1 MAISLLRLLLFLA
14 LCASCCFGQA
24 GRSELT
30 GEVRDPDGLTVSG
43 ARVTATETRTNLS
56 FSTVTSAAGGYTII
70 SVPPG
75 RYLLAVEAQ
84 GFKRMTWEG
93 IEVATGERVRIDFNI
108 VIGNASEVIYVTAVA
123 PLLRTDS
130 GSLGQV
136 IRNRSIEQLPLNGRS
151 FISLVGLA
159 AGIANPPGS
168 VLPRINGGRPR
179 VNEWLYDGVSVSQP
193 EGGQVAFMPIID
205 AIQEFKLEVNSP
217 SAEFG
222 RFDGGVVNLTTRSGT
237 NEFHGTAWEFLR
249 NEALNA
255 RNLFAPATAAKPNKP
270 VFRRNQFGAV
280 FGGPIHKDQTFFLGD
295 YQGTHQSIGRT
306 RISTVPTLLQ
316 RQGIFTEPIGGR
328 VVPIYDPA
336 TTGVSPSDSS
346 LTRDQFSNN
355 TIPTNRI
362 DPVALRLLNRY
373 PLPTSSG
380 TVNNYSRAGNEPG
393 VQNQFDGRVDH
404 RISDRDVVFGRY
416 SYARDH
422 SSPVTPLPDGS
433 GAIATGAVG
442 PTKVLG
448 QSMAANHLHT
458 FGARASNELRF
469 GYTRRSVN
477 VTATEATG
485 SVGQELG
492 LPGIPSNGAFGNTLP
507 TFTINGFQQLG
518 SPSNT
523 ATSIRTDVTQI
534 VDIFYLRR
542 GAHSL
547 KFGTDLRWKRL
558 DVIQP
563 PQPTGLFNF
572 NTLFTDFPNRANTG
586 ISLASFLLG
595 QVNTFNIDL
604 QQKLLRPRAQHF
616 EPFMQDDWQVGRRL
630 TVNAGLR
637 WTINMPSTDLD
648 DQGSIF
654 NLASQK
660 LEYIGK
666 NGNSRTARQVHWHDF
681 GPRLGLAF
689 RMSDRTVLRAGF
701 GGTWIEHTGI
711 SSPFTIPQFPFLQ
724 SLGQRTLNNLDPAFV
739 LRNGPQVTPLAL
751 TPDAGLGQGVY
762 AVDRDLTA
770 GFTQQWNLAIQQEV
784 SHNLVFEIAYAGS
797 KITHIGMPD
806 VNINQLTVDQLRQGA
821 ALLATVPNPF
831 FGAIPRQSSLG
842 NPTITV
848 AQLMRPFPR
857 FTTVD
862 FYRSNVGNSSFQS
875 LQAKLEKR
883 FSSGLSFLASYTRS
897 KLLDDASSVFS
908 ASVLTA
914 PLATSPVAD
923 AFNRHLERDVSSGDI
938 PNVFVTSWTYDFPF
952 GSGRKFNPGEFLGKL
967 VSGWGIAG
975 IVTYQSGLPLALTQA
990 TNFNAFAG
998 FGAQRPNLAGDVNA
1012 VPGGPSTAQWFNT
1025 KAFRTAPQFEIGTA
1039 SRNPVR
1045 GPGYRNTDFALSRS
1059 FQLPERL
1066 SFEFRAEVFNLTN
1079 TPPLGNPAVVL
1090 GNADFGSI
1098 TSAGD
1103 PRIVQFGL
1111 KLKF

>member
-1 MAISLLRLLLFLA
+1 MPASPLRLFLFLT
-14 LCASCCFGQA
+14 LCASYCLGQA
-24 GRSELT
+24 GRGEIT
-30 GEVRDPDGLTVSG
+30 GEVRDPNGLTVSR
-43 ARVTATETRTNLS
+43 ARVTATETRTSLS
-56 FSTVTSAAGGYTII
+56 FSTETSAAGGYTIT

-75 RYLLAVEAQ
+75 GYLVAVEAQ
-84 GFKRMTWEG
+84 GFKRMTREG
-93 IEVATGERVRIDFNI
+93 IEVATGERVRIDFDI
-108 VIGNASEVIYVTAVA
+108 VIGNASEVISVTADA

-151 FISLVGLA
+151 CISLVGLA
-159 AGIANPPGS
+159 AGIANSPGS

-222 RFDGGVVNLTTRSGT
+222 RFDGGVVNLTTKSGT

-255 RNLFAPATAAKPNKP
+255 RNLFAPATAANPNKP
-270 VFRRNQFGAV
+270 VFRRNQFGGV
-280 FGGPIHKDQTFFLGD
+280 FGGPIHKDKTFFFGD
-295 YQGTHQSIGRT
+295 YQGTRQSIGRT

-316 RQGIFTEPIGGR
+316 RQGLFTEPIGGR

-336 TTGVSPSDSS
+336 TSSINPIDGS

-355 TIPTNRI
+355 TIPTNRF

-373 PLPTSSG
+373 PFPTSSG
-380 TVNNYSRAGNEPG
+380 TANNYSRVGNEPDT
-393 VQNQFDGRVDH
+393 QNQFDGRVDH
-404 RISDRDVVFGRY
+404 RLSDRDVVFGRY
-416 SYARDH
+416 SYAGDN

-433 GAIATGAVG
+433 GAITTGAVG

-448 QSMAANHLHT
+448 QSIAANYLHT
-458 FGARASNELRF
+458 LSARASNEVRF

-477 VTATEATG
+477 VTATEANG
-485 SVGQELG
+485 SVAQDLG

-523 ATSIRTDVTQI
+523 AANIRTDVTQI

-542 GAHSL
+542 GTHSL
-547 KFGTDLRWKRL
+547 KLGVDLRWKRL

-572 NTLFTDFPNRANTG
+572 NTFFTDSPNRANTG
-586 ISLASFLLG
+586 VSLASFLLG

-604 QQKLLRPRAQHF
+604 QQKVLRPRAQHF
-616 EPFMQDDWQVGRRL
+616 EPFIQDDWQIGRL

-648 DQGSIF
+648 DQGAIF
-654 NLASQK
+654 NLATQK

-666 NGNSRTARQVHWHDF
+666 DGNSRSARQIHWHDF
-681 GPRLGLAF
+681 GPRLGLAY
-689 RMSDRTVLRAGF
+689 RISDRTVLRAGF

-724 SLGQRTLNNLDPAFV
+724 SLSQRTLNNLDPAFV

-751 TPDAGLGQGVY
+751 TPDAGLGQGVF
-762 AVDRDLTA
+762 AVDRDLSA
-770 GFTQQWNLAIQQEV
+770 GFSQQWNLAIQREV
-784 SHNLVFEIAYAGS
+784 GRNLVFEIAYAGN

-806 VNINQLTVDQLRQGA
+806 VNINQLTVDQLKQGA

-831 FGAIPRQSSLG
+831 FGVIPRQSSLG

-848 AQLMRPFPR
+848 AQLLKPFPE

-862 FYRSNVGNSSFQS
+862 FYRSNVGNSIYQS

-883 FSSGLSFLASYTRS
+883 FSSGLSFLFSYTRS

-923 AFNRHLERDVSSGDI
+923 AFNRHLERDVSLGDI
-938 PNVFVTSWTYDFPF
+938 PNVFVTSWTYDLPF
-952 GSGRKFNPGEFLGKL
+952 GSGRRFNPGSLVGKL

-975 IVTYQSGLPLALTQA
+975 VVTYQSGLPLALTQA

-998 FGAQRPNLAGDVNA
+998 FGSQRPNLVGDVNA
-1012 VPGGPSTAQWFNT
+1012 VPGGRSAAQWFNT
-1025 KAFRTAPQFEIGTA
+1025 KAFQIAPQFTIGTA

-1045 GPGYRNTDFALSRS
+1045 GPGYRNVDFALSRT
-1059 FQLPERL
+1059 FQLVERS

-1079 TPPLGNPAVVL
+1079 TPPLGNPATIL

-1103 PRIVQFGL
+1103 PRVIQLGL

>member
-1 MAISLLRLLLFLA
+1 MPARPIRFFLLFTLF
-14 LCASCCFGQA
+14 ASCCFGQA
-24 GRSELT
+24 GRAELI
-30 GEVRDPDGLTVSG
+30 GEVRDPDGLAIAG
-43 ARVTATETRTNLS
+43 ARVTATETRTSLS
-56 FSTVTSAAGGYTII
+56 FSGVTSAAGGYTIT
-70 SVPPG
+70 SVLPG

-84 GFKRMTWEG
+84 GFKRMTREG
-93 IEVATGERVRIDFNI
+93 IQVATGERVRIDFDI
-108 VIGNASEVIYVTAVA
+108 VIGNASEVISVTADA

-136 IRNRSIEQLPLNGRS
+136 ISDRSIEQLPLNGRS

-193 EGGQVAFMPIID
+193 EGGQVAFTPIID
-205 AIQEFKLEVNSP
+205 AIQEFKLEGNSP
-217 SAEFG
+217 PAEFG
-222 RFDGGVVNLTTRSGT
+222 RFDGGVVNLTTKSGT
-237 NEFHGTAWEFLR
+237 NEFHGTVWEFLR

-255 RNLFAPATAAKPNKP
+255 RNLFAPATAANPNKP
-270 VFRRNQFGAV
+270 VFRRNQFGGV
-280 FGGPIHKDQTFFLGD
+280 SGGPIQKDKTFFFVD
-295 YQGTHQSIGRT
+295 YQGTRQSAGRT
-306 RISTVPTLLQ
+306 RISTVPTLLR

-336 TTGVSPSDSS
+336 TTSVSPTGAS
-346 LTRDQFSNN
+346 LTRDPFPNN
-355 TIPTNRI
+355 TIPMSRF
-362 DPVALRLLNRY
+362 DPVAIQLLNRY

-380 TVNNYSRAGNEPG
+380 TANNYSRVGNEPSA
-393 VQNQFDGRVDH
+393 QDQFDGRVDH
-404 RISDRDVVFGRY
+404 RFSDRDVLFGRY
-416 SYARDH
+416 SYARDS

-433 GAIATGAVG
+433 GAITTGAAG
-442 PTKVLG
+442 PTRVLG
-448 QSMAANHLHT
+448 QSIAANYLHT
-458 FGARASNELRF
+458 FNARASNELRF
-469 GYTRRSVN
+469 GYTPRSVN
-477 VTATEATG
+477 VTATQANRPIE
-485 SVGQELG
+485 QELG

-523 ATSIRTDVTQI
+523 ATNLRTDVAQV

-542 GAHSL
+542 GTHSL

-563 PQPTGLFNF
+563 PQPTGSFNF
-572 NTLFTDFPNRANTG
+572 NTLFTDFPNRPNTG

-604 QQKLLRPRAQHF
+604 QEKALRPRAQHF
-616 EPFMQDDWQVGRRL
+616 EPFIQDDWQVGRRL

-648 DQGSIF
+648 DQGAIF
-654 NLASQK
+654 NLATQK
-660 LEYIGK
+660 LDYIGN
-666 NGNSRTARQVHWHDF
+666 NGNSRTARRIHWRDF
-681 GPRLGLAF
+681 GPRVGLAF
-689 RMSDRTVLRAGF
+689 RISDRTVLRAGF

-711 SSPFTIPQFPFLQ
+711 SSPFTIPPFPFLQ
-724 SLGQRTLNNLDPAFV
+724 SLGQRTLNNLDPAFI

-751 TPDAGLGQGVY
+751 TPDAGLGQGVF

-770 GFTQQWNLAIQQEV
+770 GFSQQWNLAIQQEV
-784 SHNLVFEIAYAGS
+784 GRNLVFEIAYAGN

-806 VNINQLTVDQLRQGA
+806 VNINQLTVDQLKQGA
-821 ALLATVPNPF
+821 ALLATAPNPF
-831 FGAIPRQSSLG
+831 VGVIPRQSSLG
-842 NPTITV
+842 NPTITA
-848 AQLMRPFPR
+848 AQLMKPFPQY
-857 FTTVD
+857 TTVD
-862 FYRSNVGNSSFQS
+862 FYRSNVGNSSYHS

-883 FSSGLSFLASYTRS
+883 FSNGLSFLASYTRS
-897 KLLDDASSVFS
+897 KLLDDASSVFG

-914 PLATSPVAD
+914 PLAIFPVAD
-923 AFNRHLERDVSSGDI
+923 AFNRHLERDVSLGDI
-938 PNVFVTSWTYDFPF
+938 PNVFVTSWTYDLPF
-952 GSGRKFNPGEFLGKL
+952 GSGRKFDPSGLAGKL
-967 VSGWGIAG
+967 LSGWGIAG
-975 IVTYQSGLPLALTQA
+975 VATYQSGLPLALTQA

-998 FGAQRPNLAGDVNA
+998 FGSQRPNVAGDVNTVA
-1012 VPGGPSTAQWFNT
+1012 GGRSAAQWFNT
-1025 KAFRTAPQFEIGTA
+1025 KAFQAAAQFTIGTA

-1079 TPPLGNPAVVL
+1079 TPPLGNPATIL

-1098 TSAGD
+1098 MSAGD
-1103 PRIVQFGL
+1103 PRVVQLCL

>member
-1 MAISLLRLLLFLA
+1 
-14 LCASCCFGQA
+14 
-24 GRSELT
+24 
-30 GEVRDPDGLTVSG
+30 
-43 ARVTATETRTNLS
+43 
-56 FSTVTSAAGGYTII
+56 
-70 SVPPG
+70 
-75 RYLLAVEAQ
+75 
-84 GFKRMTWEG
+84 
-93 IEVATGERVRIDFNI
+93 
-108 VIGNASEVIYVTAVA
+108 
-123 PLLRTDS
+123 
-130 GSLGQV
+130 
-136 IRNRSIEQLPLNGRS
+136 
-151 FISLVGLA
+151 
-159 AGIANPPGS
+159 
-168 VLPRINGGRPR
+168 
-179 VNEWLYDGVSVSQP
+179 
-193 EGGQVAFMPIID
+193 D

-222 RFDGGVVNLTTRSGT
+222 RFDGGVVNLTTKSGT
-237 NEFHGTAWEFLR
+237 NAFHGTAWEFLR

-255 RNLFAPATAAKPNKP
+255 RNLFAPATTANPNKP
-270 VFRRNQFGAV
+270 VFRRNQFGGV
-280 FGGPIHKDQTFFLGD
+280 FGGPIHKDKTFFFGD
-295 YQGTHQSIGRT
+295 YQGTRQSIGRA

-316 RQGIFTEPIGGR
+316 RQGIFTESIGGR

-336 TTGVSPSDSS
+336 TTGVSPIDAS

-380 TVNNYSRAGNEPG
+380 TGNNYSRIGNEPAK
-393 VQNQFDGRVDH
+393 QNQFDGRLDH
-404 RISDRDVVFGRY
+404 RFSDRDVVFGRY
-416 SYARDH
+416 SYARDN

-433 GAIATGAVG
+433 GAITTGAVG

-448 QSMAANHLHT
+448 QSIAANYLHT
-458 FGARASNELRF
+458 FSARASNELRF

-477 VTATEATG
+477 VSATEANG

-523 ATSIRTDVTQI
+523 ATNIRTDVAQI

-604 QQKLLRPRAQHF
+604 QQKVLRPRAQHF
-616 EPFMQDDWQVGRRL
+616 EPFIQDDWQVGRRL

-648 DQGSIF
+648 DQGAIF
-654 NLASQK
+654 NLATQK
-660 LEYIGK
+660 LGYIGK
-666 NGNSRTARQVHWHDF
+666 DGNSRTARRIHWLDF

-689 RMSDRTVLRAGF
+689 RISDRSVLRAGF

-739 LRNGPQVTPLAL
+739 LRNGPQVTPVAL
-751 TPDAGLGQGVY
+751 TPDAGLGQGVF

-770 GFTQQWNLAIQQEV
+770 GFTQQWNLAIQQEI

-797 KITHIGMPD
+797 KVTHIGMPD

-831 FGAIPRQSSLG
+831 FGVIPRQSSLG
-842 NPTITV
+842 NPTISV
-848 AQLMRPFPR
+848 AQLMKPFPQ

-862 FYRSNVGNSSFQS
+862 FYRSNVGNSSYQS
-875 LQAKLEKR
+875 LQTKLEKR
-883 FSSGLSFLASYTRS
+883 FSNGLSFLASYTRS

-923 AFNRHLERDVSSGDI
+923 SFNRHLERDVSLGDI
-938 PNVFVTSWTYDFPF
+938 PNVFVTSWTYNLPF
-952 GSGRKFNPGEFLGKL
+952 GSGRRFNPGSLLGKL

-975 IVTYQSGLPLALTQA
+975 VVTYQSGLPLALTQA

-998 FGAQRPNLAGDVNA
+998 FGSQRPNVVGDVNA
-1012 VPGGPSTAQWFNT
+1012 LPGGRSTAQWFNT
-1025 KAFRTAPQFEIGTA
+1025 KAFQTAPQFTIGTA

-1045 GPGYRNTDFALSRS
+1045 GPAYRNVDFALSRS

-1079 TPPLGNPAVVL
+1079 TPPLGNPATIL

-1103 PRIVQFGL
+1103 PRVIQLGL